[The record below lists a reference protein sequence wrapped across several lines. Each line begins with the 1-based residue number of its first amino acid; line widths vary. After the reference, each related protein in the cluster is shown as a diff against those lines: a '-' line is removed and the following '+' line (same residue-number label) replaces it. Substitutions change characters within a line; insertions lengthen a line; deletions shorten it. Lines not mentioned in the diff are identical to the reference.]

1 MSATSRLWQIDPRW
15 LQGYALKAAA
25 RSGVRADGM
34 SPDKIDDYFYDM
46 WSEMLG
52 FDTAAP
58 LDYTEDGIAILTIG
72 GPLVKGK
79 TSPYVSNYAAIEEG
93 LDQLIEAPPRAVVL
107 RMDSPGGMVAG
118 LERCVQKI
126 AQLAQ
131 NTLVVASV
139 NGDAFSAAYRLA
151 SQAGSIWASADS
163 EIGSIGTYW
172 QLLDFSA
179 AFAADG
185 IRSVM
190 LTTGPFKG
198 LGAMGEAITEDQTAF
213 LQGKVEE
220 ANTRFLADLMTGRG
234 LAADQIEAV
243 SDGRWWSAAEAVGL
257 GLIDQIGGLGDVLAA
272 IRSKFEGE
280 VSMTKE
286 TLTPATAQE
295 PSAAVE
301 VSAAAQAA
309 TPAPAAPG
317 LAQYMAA
324 FGDAEGA
331 KMFLAG
337 TSWPDAQA
345 AQLETLRGS
354 LQDAQ
359 AEISQ
364 LKGQLANVA
373 AEARGVA
380 SPVAVPQ
387 GQAKA
392 RGLADVSKFRG

>member
-34 SPDKIDDYFYDM
+34 SPDKIDDCFYDM

-52 FDTAAP
+52 FDTSAP

-79 TSPYVSNYAAIEEG
+79 TSPFVSNYAAIEEG
-93 LDQLIEAPPRAVVL
+93 LDELLEAPPRAVVL
-107 RMDSPGGMVAG
+107 KMDSPGGMVAG
-118 LERCVQKI
+118 LEKCVRKI
-126 AQLAQ
+126 SQLAEQ
-131 NTLVVASV
+131 TLVVASV

-185 IRSVM
+185 IKSVM

-198 LGAMGEAITEDQTAF
+198 VGAMGEQITEDQTAF
-213 LQGKVEE
+213 LQSKVDE

-257 GLIDQIGGLGDVLAA
+257 GLVDQIGGLEDVLSA
-272 IRSKFEGE
+272 IRSKFGSE

-301 VSAAAQAA
+301 VSAAAQAG

-359 AEISQ
+359 AEIAQ

-373 AEARGVA
+373 AEARGVT

-387 GQAKA
+387 GHSKA

>member
-52 FDTAAP
+52 FNTAAP

-79 TSPYVSNYAAIEEG
+79 TSPYVSNYAAIEQG
-93 LDQLIEAPPRAVVL
+93 LDQLLEAPPRAVVL
-107 RMDSPGGMVAG
+107 RVDSPGGMVAG

-126 AQLAQ
+126 SQLAES
-131 NTLVVASV
+131 TLVVASV

-151 SQAGSIWASADS
+151 SQAGSIWASSDS

-185 IRSVM
+185 IKSVM

-198 LGAMGEAITEDQTAF
+198 VGAMGETITPDQTAF
-213 LQGKVEE
+213 LQSKVDK

-234 LAADQIEAV
+234 LAADQLEAV

-257 GLIDQIGGLGDVLAA
+257 GLIDQIGGLGDVLTA
-272 IRSKFEGE
+272 IRSKFGSE
-280 VSMTKE
+280 VDMKE

-301 VSAAAQAA
+301 VSAAAQTG
-309 TPAPAAPG
+309 TPVPAAPG

-387 GQAKA
+387 GQSKA

>member
-15 LQGYALKAAA
+15 LQGYALKAA

-34 SPDKIDDYFYDM
+34 SPDKIDNCFYDM

-52 FDTAAP
+52 FDSSAP

-79 TSPYVSNYAAIEEG
+79 TSPYVSNYAAIEDG
-93 LDQLIEAPPRAVVL
+93 LDELLETPPRAVVL
-107 RMDSPGGMVAG
+107 KMDSPGGMVAG
-118 LERCVQKI
+118 LEKCVRKI
-126 AQLAQ
+126 SQLAEQ
-131 NTLVVASV
+131 TLVVASV

-179 AFAADG
+179 AFQADG

-198 LGAMGEAITEDQTAF
+198 VGAMGEAITEDQTAF
-213 LQGKVEE
+213 LQGKVDE

-234 LAADQIEAV
+234 LAADQLETV

-257 GLIDQIGGLGDVLAA
+257 GLVDQIGGLEDVLSA
-272 IRSKFEGE
+272 IRSKFGSE
-280 VSMTKE
+280 VNMTKE

-301 VSAAAQAA
+301 VSAAAAQAA
-309 TPAPAAPG
+309 TLAPAAPG

-359 AEISQ
+359 AEIAQ
-364 LKGQLANVA
+364 LKSQLANVA

-387 GQAKA
+387 GQSKV
-392 RGLADVSKFRG
+392 RGLAEVSKFRG

>member
-1 MSATSRLWQIDPRW
+1 VSATSRLWQIDPRW

-93 LDQLIEAPPRAVVL
+93 LDQLLLAPPRAVVL
-107 RMDSPGGMVAG
+107 KMDSPGGMVAG

-126 AQLAQ
+126 SRLAE

-151 SQAGSIWASADS
+151 SQAGSIWASSDS

-185 IRSVM
+185 IKSVM

-198 LGAMGEAITEDQTAF
+198 VGAVGEPITDDQTAF

-309 TPAPAAPG
+309 TPVPAAPG

-364 LKGQLANVA
+364 LRGQLANVA

>member
-1 MSATSRLWQIDPRW
+1 
-15 LQGYALKAAA
+15 
-25 RSGVRADGM
+25 
-34 SPDKIDDYFYDM
+34 
-46 WSEMLG
+46 
-52 FDTAAP
+52 
-58 LDYTEDGIAILTIG
+58 
-72 GPLVKGK
+72 
-79 TSPYVSNYAAIEEG
+79 
-93 LDQLIEAPPRAVVL
+93 
-107 RMDSPGGMVAG
+107 
-118 LERCVQKI
+118 
-126 AQLAQ
+126 
-131 NTLVVASV
+131 
-139 NGDAFSAAYRLA
+139 
-151 SQAGSIWASADS
+151 
-163 EIGSIGTYW
+163 
-172 QLLDFSA
+172 
-179 AFAADG
+179 
-185 IRSVM
+185 
-190 LTTGPFKG
+190 
-198 LGAMGEAITEDQTAF
+198 MGETITPDQTAF
-213 LQGKVEE
+213 LQSKVDK

-234 LAADQIEAV
+234 LAADQLEAV

-257 GLIDQIGGLGDVLAA
+257 GLIDQIGGLGDVLTA
-272 IRSKFEGE
+272 IRSKFGSE
-280 VSMTKE
+280 VDMKE

-301 VSAAAQAA
+301 VSAAAQTG
-309 TPAPAAPG
+309 TPVPAAPG

-387 GQAKA
+387 GQSKA